1 MKPNFTI
8 HFYGKVIN
16 LAIPDNIQTINM
28 PNHHIINVPN
38 HNKLAIVVAL
48 VCIIQLSISEA
59 ATKPQ
64 RIVSM
69 NLCTDQLLLL
79 LVPAE
84 RIVSVSALSLDPNS
98 SYMAEAAQGHNT
110 NHGKSEEILPLKPD
124 LVLASGYAARPAVE
138 LLRKLGHRV
147 EMLPMA
153 NSIAGIREN
162 ISSVAALVGEE
173 QKGAEI
179 IEQMDRRV
187 AQVQTQ
193 LAGIKKRA
201 IFYQPRGYTS
211 GSNTLQDEALRIAGW
226 ENVSAN
232 VGIEGYRQIGLEKL
246 LLAQPEQIFTS
257 SYAPGTSSMA
267 QRKLQHPVLR
277 RLTDN
282 RPMVEIDYRLWICD
296 GPMIAEAIEAL
307 AAAHR

>member
-1 MKPNFTI
+1 M
-8 HFYGKVIN
+8 V
-16 LAIPDNIQTINM
+16 LA
-28 PNHHIINVPN
+28 
-38 HNKLAIVVAL
+38 LALLMIF
-48 VCIIQLSISEA
+48 SISEA
-59 ATKPQ
+59 ATKKPQ

-79 LVPAE
+79 LVPSE
-84 RIVSVSALSLDPNS
+84 RIVSVSALSLDSNS
-98 SYMAEAAQGHNT
+98 SYMADAAKNHHT

-147 EMLPMA
+147 EMVPMA
-153 NSIAGIREN
+153 NTIADIRNN
-162 ISSVAALVGEE
+162 ISTIASLVGEQ

-179 IEQMDRRV
+179 IEQMDRRI
-187 AQVQTQ
+187 AQVQAQ
-193 LAGIKKRA
+193 LTGSKKRA

-211 GSNTLQDEALRIAGW
+211 GSNTLQDEALRLAGW
-226 ENVSAN
+226 QNVAATI
-232 VGIEGYRQIGLEKL
+232 GINGYNQIGLEQL
-246 LLAQPEQIFTS
+246 LMAQPEQIFTS

-267 QRKLQHPVLR
+267 QRKLQHPVLGK
-277 RLTDN
+277 LTDT

-296 GPMIAEAIEAL
+296 GPMITEAIEAL

>member
-1 MKPNFTI
+1 MLNPPPYT
-8 HFYGKVIN
+8 
-16 LAIPDNIQTINM
+16 NITTTTLKITF
-28 PNHHIINVPN
+28 
-38 HNKLAIVVAL
+38 AL
-48 VCIIQLSISEA
+48 TLLLLFSTTGA

-84 RIVSVSALSLDPNS
+84 RIASVSALSLDPHS
-98 SYMAEAAQGHNT
+98 SYMADAAQGHHT

-124 LVLASGYAARPAVE
+124 LVLSSGYAARPAVE

-193 LAGIKKRA
+193 LAGTNKRA

-211 GSNTLQDEALRIAGW
+211 GRNTLQDEALRIAGW
-226 ENVSAN
+226 ENVAAT
-232 VGIEGYRQIGLEKL
+232 VGINGYSQIGLEKL
-246 LLAQPEQIFTS
+246 LIAQPEQIFTS

-267 QRKLQHPVLR
+267 QRQLQHPVLR
-277 RLTDN
+277 MLTNN

-296 GPMIAEAIEAL
+296 GPMIADAIEAL